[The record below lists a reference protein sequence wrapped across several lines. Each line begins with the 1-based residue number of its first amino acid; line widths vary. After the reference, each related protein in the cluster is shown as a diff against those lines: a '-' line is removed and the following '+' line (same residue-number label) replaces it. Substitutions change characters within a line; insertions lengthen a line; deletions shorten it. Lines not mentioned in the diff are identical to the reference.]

1 MLSMLGSLV
10 SALWAGLHPRTLLLG
25 TVAFLFFAD
34 FLKKRRPKN
43 YPPGPRRLPFVGN
56 LFSFK
61 LEQMLEAVEKVGVG
75 DGAAD
80 WVPNPAVQDQESSR
94 EQGQKRGSSVASVN
108 QLRKLDSTAIFLIS
122 LLALTPLAIV

>member
-1 MLSMLGSLV
+1 MLSMLGSLM

-25 TVAFLFFAD
+25 IIAFLFFAD

-56 LFSFK
+56 LFSFH
-61 LEQMLEAVEKVGVG
+61 VEHLPVQIQEVGVG

-94 EQGQKRGSSVASVN
+94 EQCGRTRCSEASLN
-108 QLRKLDSTAIFLIS
+108 QWGKSASTAVFFNC
-122 LLALTPLAIV
+122 LTPPAIV